1 MTVAGNLFER
11 SPQHQPGFRLFFAR
25 IAPPYAN
32 RRYTSTMLPVTVIA
46 TVLNE
51 VEDIARLVPSLLAQ
65 EPPAAEVV
73 IVDGG
78 STDGTWEWLAVAAKE
93 HPSLRA
99 IRDESCNLRNC
110 PGPIARGRN
119 VAISAA
125 TSELI
130 ACVDAGC
137 TYAPDWLA
145 RISAPLEDGS
155 AEYAL
160 GGSSMDLADPTVW
173 DLASAHFFGV
183 KLAIDTPSKSCTARS
198 MGFRKELWKRI
209 GGFPETYFFGEDTL
223 FDQRARAVTR
233 PAFVERAKA
242 LYRPQYTVRTACRQL
257 AGYAASDGVLG
268 VRQAR
273 LFRNGARCVLEVLAL
288 GLLPWTLY
296 PLVFVLALECWFA
309 FRHDLAFLLRRGP
322 QAVGA
327 RLLFSI
333 LVPWIVALNQIR
345 GKLTGTMK
353 ANRQNLQA

>member
-1 MTVAGNLFER
+1 M
-11 SPQHQPGFRLFFAR
+11 Q
-25 IAPPYAN
+25 
-32 RRYTSTMLPVTVIA
+32 PVTVIA

-51 VEDIARLVPSLLAQ
+51 VEDISRLVRSLLAQ
-65 EPPAAEVV
+65 KPPAAEVV

-78 STDGTWEWLAVAAKE
+78 SADGTWEWLAGAARE
-93 HPSLRA
+93 NPSLRA

-119 VAISAA
+119 VAIAAA

-130 ACVDAGC
+130 ACADAGC

-145 RISAPLEDGS
+145 RITAPLMGGS

-160 GGSSMDLADPTVW
+160 GGSAMDLADPTVW

-183 KLAIDTPSKSCTARS
+183 RLAIDKPSKSCTARS
-198 MGFRKELWKRI
+198 MAFRKELWKRI
-209 GGFPETYFFGEDTL
+209 GGFPETTFFGEDTI
-223 FDQRARAVTR
+223 FDQQARALSR

-242 LYRPQYTVRTACRQL
+242 LYRPQYTLRAACRQL

-268 VRQAR
+268 TRRAR
-273 LFRNGARCVLEVLAL
+273 LFRNGMRCVLEVAAL
-288 GLLPWTLY
+288 GALPWSVY
-296 PLVFVLALECWFA
+296 PLLFVVALECWFA
-309 FRHDLAFLLRRGP
+309 FRHDLGFLLRTGP
-322 QAVGA
+322 RAVGA

-333 LVPWIVALNQIR
+333 LVPWIVAVNQIR

-353 ANRQNLQA
+353 ANRQNLQG